1 MKSATVLIFA
11 SLALAMSAST
21 HVYGCR
27 AWAVLVFLS
36 VTAFMLAVARVHVVA
51 NQPKKEK

>member
-1 MKSATVLIFA
+1 MKTAALFVLACI
-11 SLALAMSAST
+11 ALAMAAST
-21 HVYGCR
+21 HEYGCR

-36 VTAFMLAVARVHVVA
+36 VTAFMLAVVRVHVVA

>member
-1 MKSATVLIFA
+1 MKSAALFTLA
-11 SLALAMSAST
+11 SLALAMSASG

-27 AWAVLVFLS
+27 VWAVLVFLS
-36 VTAFMLAVARVHVVA
+36 VTAFMLAVVRVHVVA